1 MLQLFKNWVDLY
13 RACED
18 ENTVWGQKIACGE
31 EVLVYEDPATKN
43 LYMADKHIYAPD
55 WVLVEF

>member
-13 RACED
+13 RVCND
-18 ENTVWGQKIACGE
+18 ESTVWGQKIACGE
-31 EVLVYEDPATKN
+31 EVLVYENPTNEDLILSDEPID
-43 LYMADKHIYAPD
+43 YPD

>member
-1 MLQLFKNWVDLY
+1 MHQLFKNWEDLN

-18 ENTVWGQKIACGE
+18 ETTIWGQKMAQGE
-31 EVLVYEDPATKN
+31 EVLVYENPAN
-43 LYMADKHIYAPD
+43 EDLILSDEPIDYPD